1 MNLLLRF
8 KIQLLKQQYKTDM
21 NIAFSDFWQYPKA
34 FDPNNNFFIH
44 VIRQLFEGVQVV
56 HPEDADYM
64 IFSSFGNENGRYN
77 NCKKIFY
84 TGENVRPNFNKC
96 DYSLTF
102 DFDTYG
108 GKNFRLP
115 LWYLYIDWFNVGSY
129 GNPDWLIPESYLYGE
144 NIRPNFNR
152 CDYSLTFDF
161 DTYGDR
167 NFRLPLWYLYI
178 DWFNVGSYGNPDW
191 LIPESYLY
199 GGNEFTEREKSKF
212 CSIVYGSPHQSRINA
227 VKNIS
232 RNYKQVEVFGK
243 ANPNYNLP
251 DGENYKMDL
260 ISNYKFSLCYENSV
274 TPGYHTE
281 KLLHGKIVG
290 NVPIYYGDKTVS
302 QDFNPDSFINAYGM
316 TDEEL
321 VEIIRKIDSDNE
333 LYIEIRKQNLFR
345 EKINL
350 NEIYNIFQT
359 ILS

>member
-1 MNLLLRF
+1 VPNLKR
-8 KIQLLKQQYKTDM
+8 QYKTNM

-144 NIRPNFNR
+144 NK
-152 CDYSLTFDF
+152 
-161 DTYGDR
+161 
-167 NFRLPLWYLYI
+167 
-178 DWFNVGSYGNPDW
+178 
-191 LIPESYLY
+191 
-199 GGNEFTEREKSKF
+199 FTEMEKSKF
-212 CSIVYGSPHQSRINA
+212 CSIVYGSPHQSRIDA

-232 RNYKQVEVFGK
+232 SNYKEVEVFGK

-260 ISNYKFSLCYENSV
+260 ISNYKFSLCYENSI

-281 KLLHGKIVG
+281 KLLHGKIAG
-290 NVPIYYGDKTVS
+290 NIPIYYGDKTVS
-302 QDFNPDSFINAYGM
+302 EDFNPDSFINAYGM

-321 VEIIRKIDSDNE
+321 VETIRKIDSDNE
-333 LYIEIRKQNLFR
+333 LYIEIRKQNLFS

-350 NEIYNIFQT
+350 NQIYNIFQT

>member
-1 MNLLLRF
+1 M
-8 KIQLLKQQYKTDM
+8 KISF
-21 NIAFSDFWQYPKA
+21 ADFWQYPKS

-44 VIRQLFEGVQVV
+44 IIRQLFENVQVV
-56 HPEDADYM
+56 HPEDADVM
-64 IFSSFGNENGRYN
+64 IFSGFGNENGRYK
-77 NCKKIFY
+77 NCRKIFY

-144 NIRPNFNR
+144 N
-152 CDYSLTFDF
+152 
-161 DTYGDR
+161 
-167 NFRLPLWYLYI
+167 
-178 DWFNVGSYGNPDW
+178 
-191 LIPESYLY
+191 
-199 GGNEFTEREKSKF
+199 EFTEREKSKF
-212 CSIVYGSPHQSRINA
+212 CSIVYGSPHQSRIDA

-232 RNYKQVEVFGK
+232 NNYKQVEVFGK
-243 ANPNYNLP
+243 ANPNCNLP

-281 KLLHGKIVG
+281 KLLHGKIAG
-290 NVPIYYGDKTVS
+290 NIPIYYGDKTVS
-302 QDFNPDSFINAYGM
+302 KDFNSDSFINACGM
-316 TDEEL
+316 TDDEL
-321 VEIIRKIDSDNE
+321 VETIRKIDSDNE

-345 EKINL
+345 KKINL
-350 NEIYNIFQT
+350 NEIYSIFQT